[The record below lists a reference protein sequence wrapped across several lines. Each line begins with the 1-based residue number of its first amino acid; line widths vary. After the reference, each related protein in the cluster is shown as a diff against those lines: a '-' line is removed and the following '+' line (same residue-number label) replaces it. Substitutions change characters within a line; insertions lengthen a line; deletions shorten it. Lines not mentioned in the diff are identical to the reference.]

1 MLTRNLLKNPD
12 RVEYCKEEDVVPA
25 LAKKLQIPELSEII
39 RTFRGTGRNCLY
51 KKIVLAWGRF
61 FRVGFQRST

>member
-25 LAKKLQIPELSEII
+25 LCKKPRIPDLSGII
-39 RTFRGTGRNCLY
+39 RAFRGTRRNCLY
-51 KKIVLAWGRF
+51 KKSSSHGDDF